1 MENKVIDNKTR
12 RYCLYIG
19 LLVCLVAVTA
29 MAGHAAAAGWYLA
42 DRDGTQEGDLSGTF
56 NSALDDQKILRYW
69 EFSIWHRIPHN
80 TLVSLRPRPLHV
92 EL

>member
-19 LLVCLVAVTA
+19 LLACLVAITA

-42 DRDGTQEGDLSGTF
+42 DRDGTQAGDLDGT
-56 NSALDDQKILRYW
+56 NGVIQISSITNQTLAGCITTNNLPPRNGLR
-69 EFSIWHRIPHN
+69 
-80 TLVSLRPRPLHV
+80 
-92 EL
+92 